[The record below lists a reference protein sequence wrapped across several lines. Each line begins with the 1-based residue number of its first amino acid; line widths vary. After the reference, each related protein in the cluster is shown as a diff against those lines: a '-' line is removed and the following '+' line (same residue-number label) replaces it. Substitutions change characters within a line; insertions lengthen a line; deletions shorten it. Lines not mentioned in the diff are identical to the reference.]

1 MPIWFP
7 LFCTF
12 MSILLWAVFLLIP
25 GKTDFEYGL
34 FYAGTLGAPIVLP
47 ILTILNW
54 ILYFSGQ

>member
-1 MPIWFP
+1 
-7 LFCTF
+7 